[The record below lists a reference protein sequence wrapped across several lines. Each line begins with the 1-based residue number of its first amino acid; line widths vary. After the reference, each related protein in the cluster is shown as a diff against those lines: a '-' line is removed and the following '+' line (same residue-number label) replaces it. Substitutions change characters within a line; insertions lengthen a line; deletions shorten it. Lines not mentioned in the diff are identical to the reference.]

1 MPDAVEHCVGFHL
14 PRTDSTNRPK
24 VGAAASRTT
33 GIQRSPGTWAFTQK
47 PGSAREAGPQGA
59 SPAKAARP
67 GWPGRFQPLARTRAL
82 CEQKNKIKGPLRG
95 RLVQKPKV
103 TSQCSAM
110 LSLRLALQRRWQPE
124 FQSLWRALLRGGT
137 MTTRTAAEIYQPSL
151 VLSPVSQFAP
161 SYRKI
166 CVDSMDTMATQRSA
180 DPSQNLMCTYPHLP
194 TRCDAASV
202 RQRARPSPFPPLP
215 AKTMTSG
222 THCEIPTHFPRTV
235 KFQSYFTYMT
245 V

>member
-124 FQSLWRALLRGGT
+124 FQSLWRALLRGGDHDDSDRGRDIPAFT
-137 MTTRTAAEIYQPSL
+137 GSLTRQPVCAFVQKDMRGFDGYHGDTTIGRPISKPDVHVSASPNQMRRSICSAKGQAE
-151 VLSPVSQFAP
+151 
-161 SYRKI
+161 
-166 CVDSMDTMATQRSA
+166 
-180 DPSQNLMCTYPHLP
+180 
-194 TRCDAASV
+194 
-202 RQRARPSPFPPLP
+202 PFPPP
-215 AKTMTSG
+215 
-222 THCEIPTHFPRTV
+222 CQPRP
-235 KFQSYFTYMT
+235 
-245 V
+245 